1 MGYNNEEASRK
12 IKLVIKQINGIPD
25 EIDENGNETEL
36 IPEIAIGSGTESYYI
51 HCYSPGKKRFI
62 KISSGQ
68 KGYII
73 DEMQDNKEKYL
84 VYTYDGHLVEI
95 LEEEIHFTGFD

>member
-12 IKLVIKQINGIPD
+12 IKLVIKQINGLPD
-25 EIDENGNETEL
+25 EIDENGNEIEL
-36 IPEIAIGSGTESYYI
+36 IPEIAIGSGVKAYHI

-73 DEMQDNKEKYL
+73 DEMQDNDEKYL

-95 LEEEIHFTGFD
+95 SEKEIHFTGFD

>member
-1 MGYNNEEASRK
+1 MGYDQEEASRK
-12 IKLVIKQINGIPD
+12 IKLAVKQINGLPD
-25 EIDENGNETEL
+25 EVDEDGNEIEL
-36 IPEIAIGSGTESYYI
+36 IPEIAIDSTHGSKYI
-51 HCYSPGKKRFI
+51 HCYSPGKRRFI

-73 DEMQDNKEKYL
+73 DEMKGNDEKCL

-95 LEEEIHFTGFD
+95 LIKEIIFTGFD